1 MSQTDENR
9 MPAETETHTSGYE
22 REYSETG
29 FWAKIKD
36 FALSAGGEVIEKALT
51 LYYAAQSP
59 GTPLWAKTV
68 IYAALGYFILTVDAI
83 PDLTPGIGFADD
95 LGVLVT
101 AIATVAAYLRPELRD
116 KAQTKMKD
124 WFGERR

>member
-1 MSQTDENR
+1 MSELER
-9 MPAETETHTSGYE
+9 GREIEVVEPHSSGYE
-22 REYSETG
+22 REYSESG
-29 FWAKIKD
+29 FWSKLKD

-59 GTPLWAKTV
+59 GTPVWAKTV

-83 PDLTPGIGFADD
+83 PDITPGIGFADD

-116 KAQTKMKD
+116 KAQSKMKD
-124 WFGERR
+124 WFGDRH